1 MIMGLLEKLIGNE
14 KQKECKHLGC
24 IKGNIKP
31 KLQVCEEC
39 GKAGSLRIC
48 LTCGHMGC
56 CDSSIGQHARKHF
69 QKTGHAIM
77 AVYPNRE
84 WKWCYVDNEYLY

>member
-1 MIMGLLEKLIGNE
+1 MIMELLEKLIGNE
-14 KQKECKHLGC
+14 KQKECKHLGG

-39 GKAGSLRIC
+39 GKAG
-48 LTCGHMGC
+48 
-56 CDSSIGQHARKHF
+56 HARKHF
-69 QKTGHAIM
+69 HKTGHAIM

>member
-14 KQKECKHLGC
+14 KQKECKHLGG

-39 GKAGSLRIC
+39 GKAGSLRVC

-56 CDSSIGQHARKHF
+56 CDSSIGQHARKAFPENWPCNHGSISE
-69 QKTGHAIM
+69 QRM
-77 AVYPNRE
+77 EMVLCR
-84 WKWCYVDNEYLY
+84 